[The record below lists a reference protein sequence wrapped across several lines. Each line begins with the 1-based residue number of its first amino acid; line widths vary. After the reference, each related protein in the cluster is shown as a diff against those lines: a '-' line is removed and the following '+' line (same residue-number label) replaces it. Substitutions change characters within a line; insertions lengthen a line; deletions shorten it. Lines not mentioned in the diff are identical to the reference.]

1 MSPDP
6 AQQLAVVGMAGR
18 FPGAADTERFWQ
30 LLVDRGDP
38 IRPVPKDRWDATAF
52 LDPEL
57 PIQAVGGFLDDVR
70 EFDATFFGISPRE
83 AADVDPQH
91 RLMLETCWTALED
104 AGVPAATL
112 AGTRTGVWVGA
123 AWHDYETLR
132 KERGARATQHSTFGN
147 ALDMTAARVSYF
159 LKLKGPSMTVETGC
173 SSSLV
178 ALHQAARALI
188 GGEVDAALVG
198 GVNLIL
204 APDLSIGLQ
213 HFGGL
218 SATGTCRPFS
228 AAADGFVRSEGVAAV
243 FVKTLE
249 RALRDGDRIHGVI
262 ARTAVNNDGGG
273 ESLVTPSPEG
283 QEDLLRLVYDQ
294 SGIPLDELA
303 YVEAHGTGTG
313 RGDPIEAGAIGRAL
327 GQRRGK
333 DSGPLL
339 IGSVKSN
346 IGHLEPAAGMAGL
359 FKVLLSLRHRVIP
372 PSLHAE
378 ELNPAIPFEELNVR
392 VVREPVELP
401 GEGRLVMGVNSFGWG
416 GTNGHAVVTSP
427 PPATAT
433 AAPGAG
439 SVTGTRTGTGI
450 GSGTGTGSGTGAEAA
465 AGAGAPPVPV
475 PFSAQNQE
483 ALRQRARDLGA
494 LFAAGGVSLPH
505 AAGTLAWQRDHFAAR
520 AALVAAGPAE
530 AAERLARFLDDP
542 EDEQAEVV
550 TGTPAEVGRIAFVFP
565 GQGSQW
571 LEMGRELLAGEP
583 RFAATIRRCA
593 KALAPLV
600 DWDLEAVLA
609 GEAGEAWLSQVEVLQ
624 PVLWAVCVGLAEVWR
639 SAGVEPD
646 VVIGHS
652 QGEVSAATVAGIL
665 SYEDAALT
673 VVERSRL
680 GGRTLGRGRMLAVDL
695 DLQAATAALAGFEES
710 VSVAVNNG
718 PRSCVFSGDADAVL
732 VLKELLEADGV
743 YCRLLDAAYASH
755 SPQMEEL
762 RPEVL
767 SALAGIRPREGSVP
781 LMSTVRTEVVP
792 GTALGPAYWMDNL
805 RQPVLFADA
814 VSRLL
819 DEGVTHLIEISAH
832 PILSTAM
839 EELAA
844 RGAEPARVLHTL
856 RRGHGGLRDLA
867 LAFARA
873 YTGGLAPF
881 GHLPRHAHA
890 PLPPYPWQRRPYW
903 IDPGRRRHARQGEL
917 AFALGPSLAERGAW
931 EGRLDLGRDDA
942 LWLGDHRVGE
952 AVVLPGAAM
961 LTIALDTARARTG
974 SLPATLADVEFT
986 SDVTLGEAA
995 LPLAVRWREDVQDG
1009 GAFSLSSLPEGAAD
1023 WAVHATVRVPWS
1035 SPRAKAPDGF
1045 PAFPGP
1051 LLDGKPQDAGEFYA
1065 ARAATGIA
1073 YGPLLQGVVALH
1085 RDEAGALGHV
1095 LLPQRCHAQARPHG
1109 LHPVLLDSALQVSL
1123 ALAPPGVTVV
1133 PRAVRRLHLLRDPGE
1148 PVTEVWSYATP
1159 CGAGAQDR
1167 YDVFLF
1173 DAERRPLAAVE
1184 GLLLQAI
1191 DGPDATA
1198 EAVERHSYRLLFHEQ
1213 PRGAEAAAPGPL
1225 LICGTADGG
1234 HRPKALAEAVLRGG
1248 GTATVLELDAADPAE
1263 RLRSAPEGAQV
1274 VFLAPPPGEAADPAE
1289 GLLSLA
1295 RLVRGCL
1302 SLPVPPRL
1310 CVVTAGAQAV
1320 AAEDVPDPAGAAYWG
1335 FGRVLRHEHP
1345 ELRSLLLDLPAADA
1359 DWPAACA
1366 AELLAADEA
1375 EEQLAL
1381 RGGRRYAGRLARGEA
1396 GPERPAPPWR
1406 RPERAYRLVPH
1417 RPGLWEGLEF
1427 RPLRRR
1433 EPAAGE
1439 IEIEVTASALNFL
1452 DLMKALGTFPDPG
1465 HAHLLGIECAGR
1477 VVRVGAGVT
1486 EHAVGD
1492 RVVGLA
1498 LPSIASHVTLRA
1510 GHARPVPAGMSD
1522 TEAVSLP
1529 VALVTAWYALQATA
1543 RLAAGETV
1551 LIHSAAGGLGL
1562 AAVQVARRL
1571 GAEIIATAGTEEKR
1585 RHLRGLGIAHVFDS
1599 RDLSW
1604 AERVREAT
1612 GGRGVDVILNS
1623 LAGAAI
1629 PVGLD
1634 ALADGGRFVEVGKKD
1649 IYGDRAI
1656 GLTAFRK
1663 GIALASVDV
1672 AALMDRRPDHFAEVF
1687 AEVWDLVA
1695 AGEFTPLPTSCHP
1708 VAQAAEAMREM
1719 SRGAHIG
1726 KFVLLA
1732 APEGDP
1738 ARQAP
1743 PVAPEPLPGG
1753 RLREDATYLVTGG
1766 LTGLGL
1772 SVAEHFAAAGA
1783 GALALL
1789 GRSAPGEDT
1798 ARRLAALRAK
1808 GVTVETFRAD
1818 VSDPA
1823 ALAAALGRLRE
1834 TMPPLR
1840 GVVHSAGV
1848 LDDAMIANLG
1858 PGALRRVLAP
1868 KLHGA
1873 LHLDAATAGDPLD
1886 FFVLFSSAA
1895 GLVGT
1900 AGQAAYAAGNAAM
1913 DALALARRRRGL
1925 PALSVQWGPFTDVG
1939 LAAVDANR
1947 GARLAERGMGA
1958 LTTAEAWPALD
1969 RYLGG
1974 EAGEVVSY
1982 MRLDV
1987 RQWMESYPET
1997 AALPSWSEL
2006 REAAAQGPSRAA
2018 GAGQA
2023 LNRLRSAA
2031 AAERPALLQ
2040 EQVRELAG
2048 RVLRLDAAMIE
2059 PERPFKEVGLDSL
2072 LSLEFRNRLESA
2084 FGLKLSPTLLW
2095 TYGNVRALAGVL
2107 LDRLFEEPSAAQ
2119 GKD

>member
-18 FPGAADTERFWQ
+18 FPGAPDTERFWQ
-30 LLVDRGDP
+30 LLVNRGDP
-38 IRPVPKDRWDATAF
+38 IRPVPEDRWDATAF

-70 EFDATFFGISPRE
+70 GFDATFFGISPRE

-104 AGVPAATL
+104 AGVPAGSL
-112 AGTRTGVWVGA
+112 AGTRTGVYVGA
-123 AWHDYETLR
+123 AWHDYETIR

-188 GGEVDAALVG
+188 SGEVDAALVG

-218 SATGTCRPFS
+218 SATGKCRPFS

-243 FVKTLE
+243 YVKTLE

-283 QEDLLRLVYDQ
+283 QEDLLRLVYDE

-333 DSGPLL
+333 GSGPLR

-359 FKVLLSLRHRVIP
+359 FKVLLSLRHRLIP

-378 ELNPAIPFEELNVR
+378 ELNPAIPFEELNVE
-392 VVREPVELP
+392 VVREPVRLP
-401 GEGRLVMGVNSFGWG
+401 AEGRIVMGVNSFGWG
-416 GTNGHAVVTSP
+416 GTNAHAVVTGP
-427 PPATAT
+427 PP
-433 AAPGAG
+433 
-439 SVTGTRTGTGI
+439 
-450 GSGTGTGSGTGAEAA
+450 EAA
-465 AGAGAPPVPV
+465 ARDTAGEARPAGLPVPV
-475 PFSAQNQE
+475 PISAQHQE
-483 ALRQRARDLGA
+483 ALRKRAEDLAA
-494 LFAAGGVSLPH
+494 LFAEDRAPLPEV
-505 AAGTLAWQRDHFAAR
+505 AGTLAWQRDHFPAR
-520 AALVAAGPAE
+520 AAVVAAGPAE
-530 AAERLARFLDDP
+530 AAERLTRFLADP
-542 EDEQAEVV
+542 EDEEAEVV

-571 LEMGRELLAGEP
+571 LEMGRELLAAEP
-583 RFAATIRRCA
+583 VFAATIRRCG

-609 GEAGEAWLSQVEVLQ
+609 GRAGEEWLSRVEVLQ

-639 SAGVEPD
+639 AAGVEPD
-646 VVIGHS
+646 IVVGHS
-652 QGEVSAATVAGIL
+652 QGEVFAATVAGIL

-680 GGRTLGRGRMLAVDL
+680 GGKTLGQGRMLAVEL
-695 DLQAATAALAGFEES
+695 DLKAATAALEGFEDS

-755 SPQMEEL
+755 SPQMEAL

-792 GTALGPAYWMDNL
+792 GGELGPEYWMDNL
-805 RQPVLFADA
+805 RQPVLFADT
-814 VSRLL
+814 VSRLI

-844 RGAEPARVLHTL
+844 QRETPVKVLHTL
-856 RRGHGGLRDLA
+856 RRGHGGLRDLN

-873 YTGGLAPF
+873 YTSGLLPF
-881 GHLPRHAHA
+881 RHLPRRAHA
-890 PLPPYPWQRRPYW
+890 PVPPYPWQRRPYW
-903 IDPGRRRHARQGEL
+903 IGPGRRRTTRQGEL
-917 AFALGPSLAERGAW
+917 AFELAPSVAERGAW
-931 EGRLDLGRDDA
+931 EGRLDLGPDDT
-942 LWLGDHRVGE
+942 LWLKDHRVGE

-974 SLPATLADVEFT
+974 SLPATLADIEFT
-986 SDVTLGEAA
+986 RDVTLGENA
-995 LPLAVRWREDVQDG
+995 LPLAVRWREDVQNG

-1023 WAVHATVRVPWS
+1023 WAVHATVRVPW
-1035 SPRAKAPDGF
+1035 PAARPEPAGQPGF
-1045 PAFPGP
+1045 PTR
-1051 LLDGKPQDAGEFYA
+1051 LLAEKPQEAEEFYA
-1065 ARAATGIA
+1065 ARAASGIN
-1073 YGPLLQGVVALH
+1073 YGPLLRGVVALH
-1085 RDEAGALGHV
+1085 TDGGQALGHV
-1095 LLPQRCHAQARPHG
+1095 RLPERCHAQARPHT

-1123 ALAPPGVTVV
+1123 ALGAPGTTVV
-1133 PRAVRRLHLLRDPGE
+1133 PRAVHRLHLLRDPAE
-1148 PVTEVWSYATP
+1148 PVTEVWSHAVPAADGTP
-1159 CGAGAQDR
+1159 GRHDL
-1167 YDVFLF
+1167 YLF
-1173 DAERRPLAAVE
+1173 DAERRPLAIVA

-1191 DGPDATA
+1191 DGPDAAA
-1198 EAVERHSYRLLFHEQ
+1198 EAVRDHSYRLRWHEQ
-1213 PRGAEAAAPGPL
+1213 PRAAAATAAGPL

-1234 HRPKALAEAVLRGG
+1234 HRPKALAEAVLRRGG
-1248 GTATVLELDAADPAE
+1248 SATVLELDAADPAE
-1263 RLRSAPEGAQV
+1263 RLRTAPETAQV
-1274 VFLAPPPGEAADPAE
+1274 VFLAPQGDPAGTAD
-1289 GLLSLA
+1289 GLHDLS

-1310 CVVTAGAQAV
+1310 SIVTSGAQAV
-1320 AAEDVPDPAGAAYWG
+1320 TAQDVPDPAAAAYWG

-1345 ELRSLLLDLPAADA
+1345 ELRSLLLDLPAGAA
-1359 DWPAACA
+1359 DWAADCA
-1366 AELLAADEA
+1366 EELLAEDEA
-1375 EEQLAL
+1375 QEQLAL
-1381 RGGRRYAGRLARGEA
+1381 RAGRRYAGRLAQGEA
-1396 GPERPAPPWR
+1396 EAGRPATGWR
-1406 RPERAYRLVPH
+1406 RPEAAWRLVPH

-1433 EPAAGE
+1433 APGAGE

-1452 DLMKALGTFPDPG
+1452 DLMKALGTFPDPA

-1477 VVRVGAGVT
+1477 VVRVGEGVT

-1510 GHARPVPAGMSD
+1510 GQARPVPAGMSEA
-1522 TEAVSLP
+1522 EAVSLP
-1529 VALVTAWYALQATA
+1529 VALVTAWYALEATA
-1543 RLAAGETV
+1543 HLAAGETV
-1551 LIHSAAGGLGL
+1551 LVHSAAGGLGL
-1562 AAVQVARRL
+1562 AALQVAKRI
-1571 GAEIIATAGTEEKR
+1571 GARIIATAGTEEKR
-1585 RHLRGLGIAHVFDS
+1585 RYLREELGIRDVFDS

-1604 AERVREAT
+1604 AERAREAT

-1629 PVGLD
+1629 PVGLEV
-1634 ALADGGRFVEVGKKD
+1634 LADGGRFVEVGKRD
-1649 IYGDRAI
+1649 IYSDRAI
-1656 GLTAFRK
+1656 GLAAFKK
-1663 GIALASVDV
+1663 GITLASVDV
-1672 AALMDRRPDHFAEVF
+1672 AAIMDRRPEHFAEVF
-1687 AEVWDLVA
+1687 ARVWDLVA
-1695 AGEFTPLPTSCHP
+1695 AGEFTPLPLSRHP

-1726 KFVLLA
+1726 KFVLLT
-1732 APEGDP
+1732 APEGDTT
-1738 ARQAP
+1738 RQIP
-1743 PVAPEPLPGG
+1743 PVAPEPLPEG
-1753 RLREDATYLVTGG
+1753 RLRADATYLITGG
-1766 LTGLGL
+1766 LSGLGL
-1772 SVAEHFAAAGA
+1772 SVAEHFAALGA
-1783 GALALL
+1783 RSLALL
-1789 GRSAPGEDT
+1789 GRSAPREET
-1798 ARRLAALRAK
+1798 AARLAALRDS
-1808 GVTVETFRAD
+1808 GVRVETFRTD

-1823 ALAAALGRLRE
+1823 ALTDTVRRVRE
-1834 TMPPLR
+1834 TMPQLR

-1848 LDDAMIANLG
+1848 LDDAMIANIG
-1858 PGALRRVLAP
+1858 PESVRRVLAP

-1873 LHLDAATAGDPLD
+1873 LHLEAATAEDPLD
-1886 FFVLFSSAA
+1886 FFVLFSSSA

-1939 LAAVDANR
+1939 LAALDANR

-1958 LTTAEAWPALD
+1958 LTTKESWPALD
-1969 RYLGG
+1969 RYLDGG
-1974 EAGEVVSY
+1974 EEVVAY

-2006 REAAAQGPSRAA
+2006 RENAAHGPTRAT
-2018 GAGQA
+2018 GAGEA
-2023 LNRLRSAA
+2023 LARLRSAPA
-2031 AAERPALLQ
+2031 AQRPELLQ
-2040 EQVRELAG
+2040 QQVRELAG
-2048 RVLRLDAAMIE
+2048 RVLRLDPEVIE

-2107 LDRLFEEPSAAQ
+2107 LDRLFDESTAARE
-2119 GKD
+2119 KKE